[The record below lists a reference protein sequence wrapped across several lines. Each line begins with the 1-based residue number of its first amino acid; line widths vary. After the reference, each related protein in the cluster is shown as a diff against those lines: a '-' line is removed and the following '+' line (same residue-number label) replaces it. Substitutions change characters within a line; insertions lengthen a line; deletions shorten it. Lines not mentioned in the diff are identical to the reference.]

1 MSIARTIISFP
12 CAMSD
17 GSFVFFTRT
26 ELNLI
31 LNMYGRLVSMGYI
44 KDYAIHEEK
53 DSVSFSFFRR
63 TSERPAYM
71 IVKTPAMKKKRGMYR
86 VIGPGGQLLK
96 RHESLKGI
104 LKYFEPK
111 LIKLV
116 KE

>member
-1 MSIARTIISFP
+1 MSIARTIITFPGSIADKSFT
-12 CAMSD
+12 
-17 GSFVFFTRT
+17 FFTRK
-26 ELNLI
+26 ELTQV
-31 LNMYGRLVSMGYI
+31 LNMYGRLVSTGYI

-71 IVKTPAMKKKRGMYR
+71 LVKTPAMKKKRGMYR
-86 VIGPGGQLLK
+86 VIGPNGQVLK
-96 RHESLKGI
+96 RHENLRGV